1 MNNLKI
7 AIIGNGQLGS
17 FLYKNLLNHYSN
29 VKMYCR
35 NNGYDIT
42 NKNNLKEIINEN
54 NIIIN
59 CAAFTNV
66 DKAEIEKREC
76 RKVNCDAV
84 KNIVKLILMKN
95 DNTKFVHISTDYVYG
110 NVKDLIPINEET
122 ICKPINYYGKTKLYA
137 DKFILK
143 NLTKN
148 FLILRPS
155 WLFGPGGNNFID
167 KIINNISV
175 NNEIKIVDDQYGII
189 TSTYLIFKTI
199 KAYLENKINDGLYN
213 ISCGNDP
220 DHKISRKDV
229 CSKIIEILGKNDI
242 KIISCKT
249 KDFNSLAKRQLNS
262 LLDCSKI
269 DKEISNIF
277 SRTSWDIELS
287 NYITL
292 NKNIWETKNV

>member
-1 MNNLKI
+1 MDDFKI

-17 FLYKNLLNHYSN
+17 FLYKNLLNHYPN
-29 VKMYCR
+29 IKMYCR
-35 NNGYDIT
+35 NNGYNVC
-42 NKNNLKEIINEN
+42 NKENLKEIINEN

-66 DKAEIEKREC
+66 DKAETERQEC

-84 KNIVKLILMKN
+84 KNMVKLILKKN
-95 DNTKFVHISTDYVYG
+95 DNTRFIHISTDYVYR
-110 NVKDLIPINEET
+110 NVKNLLPIKEDI

-167 KIINNISV
+167 KIINMILNK
-175 NNEIKIVDDQYGII
+175 NEIKIVDDQYGII

-213 ISCGNDP
+213 VSCGNDP
-220 DHKISRKDV
+220 NNRISRKDL
-229 CSKIIEILGKNDI
+229 CLKIIEILGKNKI
-242 KIISCKT
+242 KIIPCKT
-249 KDFNSLAKRQLNS
+249 EDFNSSAKRQLNS
-262 LLDCSKI
+262 LLDCSKL
-269 DKEISNIF
+269 DSEILHVF
-277 SRTSWDIELS
+277 SRTSWDIELF
-287 NYITL
+287 NYINL
-292 NKNIWETKNV
+292 YKKGN